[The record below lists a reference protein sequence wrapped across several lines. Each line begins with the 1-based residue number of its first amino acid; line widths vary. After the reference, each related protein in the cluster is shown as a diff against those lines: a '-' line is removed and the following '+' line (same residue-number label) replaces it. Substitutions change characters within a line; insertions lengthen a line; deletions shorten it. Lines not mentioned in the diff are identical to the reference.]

1 MLLGIEFKRAKM
13 EGRTWYMVA
22 PVVEGTQRQKNT
34 TGALIVIALFTLLT
48 FTVAG
53 MVSPDPLIKPEN
65 TAVVWGGK

>member
-1 MLLGIEFKRAKM
+1 MLLGIEFKLAKM

-53 MVSPDPLIKPEN
+53 MVSPDPLIKPDN

>member
-53 MVSPDPLIKPEN
+53 MVSPDPLIRPDN

>member
-53 MVSPDPLIKPEN
+53 MVSPDPLIKPDN
-65 TAVVWGGK
+65 TAVAWGGK

>member
-53 MVSPDPLIKPEN
+53 MVLPDPLIKPDN

>member
-53 MVSPDPLIKPEN
+53 MVSPDPLIKPDN
-65 TAVVWGGK
+65 TAVVWGDK

>member
-1 MLLGIEFKRAKM
+1 MLLGIEVKRAKM

-53 MVSPDPLIKPEN
+53 MVSPDPLIKPDN